1 MNHKLFNLFIAVTG
15 LTLDEISAK
24 TRVNRAT
31 LSLYS
36 NGKLKPSKRVKDA
49 LNSLITPK
57 QLSLLIEIDSL
68 LDKIIAEES
77 DC

>member
-24 TRVNRAT
+24 TKVNRAT

-36 NGKLKPSKRVKDA
+36 NGKIKLSKRA
-49 LNSLITPK
+49 REAINSLITPK
-57 QLSLLIEIDSL
+57 QLALLIEIDSL
-68 LDKIIAEES
+68 LDEIIAEES